1 MGKKQELDFE
11 DKWIVERE
19 DGFCKYYVKH
29 FGGVAMIMI
38 GIFVAFCIG
47 KKEIDVIYLL
57 ISIMVAGAFPFFAWG
72 INLLKSDGDIRLIL
86 ALNKM
91 MHTSLPVNNLP

>member
-19 DGFCKYYVKH
+19 DGFWKYYVKH

-57 ISIMVAGAFPFFAWG
+57 IYIMVAGAFPFFAWG
-72 INLLKSDGDIRLIL
+72 INELRMKNHDKRNDGESNDKR
-86 ALNKM
+86 
-91 MHTSLPVNNLP
+91 